1 MIEMNQACLTAV
13 PPRDAASPKSTW
25 VQSSTRPQEEKRAA
39 DLGTLVLS
47 GSPHMTVTHLSGSQG
62 LPEGCYTQAAG
73 SITMETTA
81 KSLSSLTVH
90 WGSAWML
97 IQVA

>member
-1 MIEMNQACLTAV
+1 MIEMSQACPTVV

-25 VQSSTRPQEEKRAA
+25 GQSNTRPQGEKKAA
-39 DLGTLVLS
+39 DLGTLGLG
-47 GSPHMTVTHLSGSQG
+47 GSPHMTVTHLSGSQR
-62 LPEGCYTQAAG
+62 LPDGCHTQAAG

-97 IQVA
+97 IQGA